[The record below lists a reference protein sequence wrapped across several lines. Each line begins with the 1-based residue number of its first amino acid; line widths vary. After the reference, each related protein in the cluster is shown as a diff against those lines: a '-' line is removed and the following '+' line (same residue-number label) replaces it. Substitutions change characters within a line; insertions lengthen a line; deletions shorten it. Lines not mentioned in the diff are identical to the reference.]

1 MATNVLHRASRC
13 LGVLAVCVLAAC
25 NGASSAPSDG
35 GSLASVEDAPSG
47 VDASQVAAL
56 CSQVSAYS
64 ARCPDVSRC
73 AQAQATY
80 CTTWAPSFSAAF
92 LAGLEACIAPPDC
105 LDAGML
111 FPTQACF
118 KAHLASPTPAQ
129 EKVKTDFCAQC
140 PDGTSSSYPNACSE
154 FFAVGVD
161 DAGNSTTVGNAV
173 LAVSDD
179 LAATMDMQCTGAGA
193 VDSGVSDCAVSFKNC
208 VGAIVHYDA
217 NLPAPCTDVMAP

>member
-1 MATNVLHRASRC
+1 MATNVLRRASRR
-13 LGVLAVCVLAAC
+13 LGVLAACVLAAAC
-25 NGASSAPSDG
+25 NGASSTSGDG
-35 GSLASVEDAPSG
+35 GSPASGEDAPSG
-47 VDASQVAAL
+47 ADASQIAAL

-73 AQAQATY
+73 TQAQATY
-80 CTTWAPSFSAAF
+80 CSTWAPSFSATF

-129 EKVKTDFCAQC
+129 EKVKTDFCTQC
-140 PDGTSSSYPNACSE
+140 PDGTSPSYPNACSE

-161 DAGNSTTVGNAV
+161 DAGKSTSVGNAV
-173 LAVSDD
+173 LVVSDD
-179 LAATMDMQCTGAGA
+179 LAATMDTQCT
-193 VDSGVSDCAVSFKNC
+193 
-208 VGAIVHYDA
+208 
-217 NLPAPCTDVMAP
+217 

>member
-1 MATNVLHRASRC
+1 MRPGAGHILLDMGTELQRDVSGRSRGVHRA
-13 LGVLAVCVLAAC
+13 
-25 NGASSAPSDG
+25 
-35 GSLASVEDAPSG
+35 
-47 VDASQVAAL
+47 
-56 CSQVSAYS
+56 
-64 ARCPDVSRC
+64 ARLLRR
-73 AQAQATY
+73 
-80 CTTWAPSFSAAF
+80 WN
-92 LAGLEACIAPPDC
+92 LI
-105 LDAGML
+105 L

-140 PDGTSSSYPNACSE
+140 PDGTSPSYPTSCSE

-161 DAGNSTTVGNAV
+161 DAGQSTTVGNAV
-173 LAVSDD
+173 LAVSDA

-193 VDSGVSDCAVSFKNC
+193 VDSGISDCASSFKNC